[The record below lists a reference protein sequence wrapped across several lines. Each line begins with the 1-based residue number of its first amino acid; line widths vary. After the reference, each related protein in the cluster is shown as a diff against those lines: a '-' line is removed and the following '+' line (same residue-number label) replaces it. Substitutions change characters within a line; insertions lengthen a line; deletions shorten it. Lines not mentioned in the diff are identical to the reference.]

1 MKNSEV
7 RDMPKVSTREYR
19 TMPVMRAEEAPAVP
33 AEETPYKVRGY
44 ATTFNEPYVLF
55 EDQDGEP
62 VYEVVD
68 GGAFADTD
76 MTDVIMQFDHAG
88 MVYARTRNGSLTV
101 GTDEH
106 GLWIEA
112 DLSLTEEAR
121 KLYDAIDKGLIDRM
135 SFCFTIEEEKF
146 DRASKTSRILKIGKL
161 YDVSAV
167 SIPANPG
174 TDISAERMKRMD
186 GEIQEAR
193 AERLAEDIRRRKIK
207 ILRVKARAVRAME

>member
-1 MKNSEV
+1 
-7 RDMPKVSTREYR
+7 MPKVSTREYR
-19 TMPVMRAEEAPAVP
+19 TMPVLTRAMEP
-33 AEETPYKVRGY
+33 AEGAAEPSYKVRGY
-44 ATTFNEPYVLF
+44 ATTFGEKYVLF
-55 EDQDGEP
+55 EDLDGDP
-62 VYEVVD
+62 VYEVID
-68 GGAFADTD
+68 AGAFAEAD
-76 MTDVIMQFDHAG
+76 MDDVIMQFDHAG
-88 MVYARTRNGSLTV
+88 MVFARTRNGSLQV

-112 DLSLTEEAR
+112 DLGLTEESR

-135 SFCFTIEEEKF
+135 SFCFTIEEERF
-146 DRASKTSRILKIGKL
+146 DKATKTSTIYRIGKL

-174 TDISAERMKRMD
+174 TEIAPERMKRMD

-207 ILRVKARAVRAME
+207 ILRAKSKAVKAM